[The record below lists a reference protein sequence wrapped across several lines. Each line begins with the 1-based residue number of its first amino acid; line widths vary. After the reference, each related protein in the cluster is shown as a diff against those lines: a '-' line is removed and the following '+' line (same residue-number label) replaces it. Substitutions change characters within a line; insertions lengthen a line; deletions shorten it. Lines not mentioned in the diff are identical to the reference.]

1 MTTVVQDFSK
11 VVELTDDNNKKQW
24 LKMNIWDAAGDNKVV
39 NLAHLFL
46 RDVQVGILCYG
57 IDNKRSFDELD
68 QWYELIRNECGDNAF
83 LVLVGTRSDLTEA
96 RAVPVNFGRQK

>member
-1 MTTVVQDFSK
+1 
-11 VVELTDDNNKKQW
+11 L
-24 LKMNIWDAAGDNKVV
+24 NIWDAAGDQKVE

-57 IDNKRSFDELD
+57 IDNRASFDYVD
-68 QWYELIRNECGDNAF
+68 QWYELIRNERGDDVF